1 MPLLTVLVEDSKTI
15 RDTLIPAMAELG
27 DMEVV
32 AVAETAREAIDHLS
46 RLEGVWQLAVVDLFL
61 KQGSGLDVLR
71 ACGSRRR
78 DRIVVVLSN
87 YATDDMRKE
96 CRDLGADRIFD
107 KSTEL
112 DAFFDFCASHFSPL
126 ESAEGNDG
134 MHRAAFASS
143 AASASQSS

>member
-1 MPLLTVLVEDSKTI
+1 MGIKTILVEDSKTI

-27 DMEVV
+27 DLEVV

-87 YATDDMRKE
+87 YATDEMRKE
-96 CRDLGADRIFD
+96 CRALGADRVFD

-112 DAFFDFCASHFSPL
+112 DAFFDFCASHFSFA
-126 ESAEGNDG
+126 ERGEGNDG
-134 MHRAAFASS
+134 MHGAAIGGS
-143 AASASQSS
+143 AVSASQTQ

>member
-1 MPLLTVLVEDSKTI
+1 MGIKTILVEDSKTI

-27 DMEVV
+27 GMDVV
-32 AVAETAREAIDHLS
+32 AVAETAREAMDQLS
-46 RLEGVWQLAVVDLFL
+46 QMEGVWQLAVVDLFL

-78 DRIVVVLSN
+78 DRVVVVLSN

-96 CRDLGADRIFD
+96 CRALGADRVFD

-112 DAFFDFCASHFSPL
+112 DAFFDFCASHFSPAECDDRMHGL
-126 ESAEGNDG
+126 ALAGSAV
-134 MHRAAFASS
+134 
-143 AASASQSS
+143 SASQCG